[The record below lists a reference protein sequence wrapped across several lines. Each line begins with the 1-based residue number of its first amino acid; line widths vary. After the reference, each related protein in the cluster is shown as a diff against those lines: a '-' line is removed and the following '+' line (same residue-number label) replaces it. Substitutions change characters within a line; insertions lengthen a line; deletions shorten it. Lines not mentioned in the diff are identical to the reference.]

1 MRPTVRNTI
10 ASSEEAFMAAAPVTR
25 TDRTFVDAEGVII
38 HYYTW
43 TAAPLKGGAPKGVL
57 QLAHGLGEYAARY
70 EGLAQAL
77 VAAGYSVY
85 ADDHRG
91 HGQTGIGQYGDD
103 MTRMGKLGPG
113 GLRATIEEVRQ
124 LTTIIRSENPELPLA
139 ILGHSWGSLMVQDI
153 LNHHADDY
161 DAAILT
167 GTAYRRPG
175 SMNAGQLNAKHKHL
189 GTTGSEWLS
198 RDPAVS
204 QAFLDDPL
212 TFYADTLR
220 LFGLAD
226 GLRLFGV
233 PTKHIRKDIPLLIA
247 IGSEDSLGGEKS
259 VRTLA
264 EKYISRSKLTDVEV
278 VIYPE
283 ARHEIFNETN
293 KDEVIRD
300 LVAWLDDRLAK
311 S

>member
-1 MRPTVRNTI
+1 
-10 ASSEEAFMAAAPVTR
+10 MAAESVSR
-25 TDRTFVDAEGVII
+25 TDRVFVDAKGVTI

-43 TAAPLKGGAPKGVL
+43 AASVSGGTAPMGAQLNGARLKGTV
-57 QLAHGLGEYAARY
+57 QLAHGLGEYATRY
-70 EGLAQAL
+70 DGLARAL
-77 VAAGYSVY
+77 VKAGYSVY

-91 HGQTGIGQYGDD
+91 HGRTGVEQHLGN
-103 MTRMGKLGPG
+103 MKLMGKLGPG

-124 LTTIIRSENPELPLA
+124 LTTIIRSENPGLPLA

-153 LNHHADDY
+153 LNHHAGDY

-167 GTAYRRPG
+167 GTAYRQPG
-175 SMNAGQLNAKHKHL
+175 SMNAGQLNAKFKHL
-189 GTTGSEWLS
+189 GITGSEWLS

-212 TFYADTLR
+212 TFYADTLK
-220 LFGLAD
+220 LFGLID

-233 PTKHIRKDIPLLIA
+233 PTKHIEKDIPLLIA
-247 IGSEDSLGGEKS
+247 IGSEDSLGGENS

-264 EKYISRSKLTDVEV
+264 QKYISRSKLTDVEV
-278 VIYPE
+278 VIYAE

-293 KDEVIRD
+293 NEEVITD
-300 LVAWLDDRLAK
+300 LVAWLDDRLGK

>member
-1 MRPTVRNTI
+1 V
-10 ASSEEAFMAAAPVTR
+10 AAVAAKR
-25 TDRTFVDAEGVII
+25 TDRTFVDAKGVTI

-43 TAAPLKGGAPKGVL
+43 AATKPKGIL
-57 QLAHGLGEYAARY
+57 QLAHGLGEYATRY
-70 EGLAQAL
+70 EGLAHAL
-77 VAAGYSVY
+77 VEAGYSVY

-91 HGQTGIGQYGDD
+91 HGRTGVEQHLGN
-103 MTRMGKLGPG
+103 MKHMGKLGPG

-124 LTTIIRSENPELPLA
+124 LTTIIRSENPGVPLA
-139 ILGHSWGSLMVQDI
+139 ILGQSWGSLMVQDI
-153 LNHHADDY
+153 LNHHAGDY
-161 DAAILT
+161 DGAILT
-167 GTAYRRPG
+167 GTAYRQPG
-175 SMNAGQLNAKHKHL
+175 SMNAGQLNAKFKHL
-189 GTTGSEWLS
+189 GTTGNEWLS

-212 TFYADTLR
+212 TFYADTLK
-220 LFGLAD
+220 LFGLVD

-233 PTKHIRKDIPLLIA
+233 PTKHIEKDIPLLIA

-264 EKYISRSKLTDVEV
+264 EKYIQVSKLTNVEV
-278 VIYPE
+278 IVYNE

-293 KDEVIRD
+293 KEEVIAD
-300 LVAWLDDRLAK
+300 LVAWLDARLAK

>member
-1 MRPTVRNTI
+1 VATV
-10 ASSEEAFMAAAPVTR
+10 ER
-25 TDRTFVDAEGVII
+25 TDRTFVDAKGVTI

-43 TAAPLKGGAPKGVL
+43 TAPKPKGVL
-57 QLAHGLGEYAARY
+57 QLAHGLGEYATRY

-77 VAAGYSVY
+77 VTAGYSVY

-91 HGQTGIGQYGDD
+91 HGRTGVEQHLGNLKKL
-103 MTRMGKLGPG
+103 GKLGPG

-124 LTTIIRSENPELPLA
+124 LTTIIRSENPGVPVA

-153 LNHHADDY
+153 LNHHAGDY
-161 DAAILT
+161 EAAVLT
-167 GTAYRRPG
+167 GTAYRQPG
-175 SMNAGQLNAKHKHL
+175 SMNAGNLNAKHKHL

-198 RDPAVS
+198 RDTAVS

-212 TFYADTLR
+212 TFYADTLK

-233 PTKHIRKDIPLLIA
+233 PTKNIQKDIPLLIA

-264 EKYISRSKLTDVEV
+264 EKYIERSKLTDVEV
-278 VIYPE
+278 IVYDG

-293 KDEVIRD
+293 KDEVAAD
-300 LVAWLDDRLAK
+300 LVDWLDSRLTR

>member
-1 MRPTVRNTI
+1 VATET
-10 ASSEEAFMAAAPVTR
+10 AARA
-25 TDRTFVDAEGVII
+25 DRTFVDAKGVTI

-43 TAAPLKGGAPKGVL
+43 VANSPKGVI
-57 QLAHGLGEYAARY
+57 QLVHGLGEYATRY
-70 EGLAQAL
+70 EALARAL

-91 HGQTGIGQYGDD
+91 HGRTGVEQHLGD
-103 MTRMGKLGPG
+103 MKQLGKLGPG

-124 LTTIIRSENPELPLA
+124 LTTIIRTENPGLPVA
-139 ILGHSWGSLMVQDI
+139 ILGQSWGSLMIQDI
-153 LNHHADDY
+153 LNHHAGDY

-167 GTAYRRPG
+167 GTAYRQPG
-175 SMNAGQLNAKHKHL
+175 SMNAGNLNAKHKHL

-198 RDPAVS
+198 RDTAVS
-204 QAFLDDPL
+204 QAFLEDPL
-212 TFYADTLR
+212 TFYADTLK
-220 LFGLAD
+220 LFGVID

-233 PTKHIRKDIPLLIA
+233 PTKHIGKDIPLLIA
-247 IGSEDSLGGEKS
+247 IGSDDSLGGEKS

-264 EKYISRSKLTDVEV
+264 EKYISRSKLSDVEV
-278 VIYPE
+278 IVYDG

-293 KDEVIRD
+293 KDEVITD
-300 LVAWLDDRLAK
+300 LLGWLDDRLVK

>member
-1 MRPTVRNTI
+1 V
-10 ASSEEAFMAAAPVTR
+10 AAATVPR
-25 TDRTFVDAEGVII
+25 TDRTFVDARGVTI

-43 TAAPLKGGAPKGVL
+43 SAPRPKAVL
-57 QLAHGLGEYAARY
+57 QIAHGLGEYAGRY

-77 VAAGYSVY
+77 VGAGYSVY

-91 HGQTGIGQYGDD
+91 HGRTGVEQHLGD
-103 MTRMGKLGPG
+103 MKRMGRLGPG
-113 GLRATIEEVRQ
+113 GLRATIDEVRQ
-124 LTTIIRSENPELPLA
+124 LTTIARSENAGLPLA
-139 ILGHSWGSLMVQDI
+139 ILGHSWGSLMLQII
-153 LNHHADDY
+153 LNTNAGDY
-161 DAAILT
+161 DAAVLT
-167 GTAYRRPG
+167 GTAYRQVG

-189 GTTGSEWLS
+189 GTTGYEWLS

-212 TFYADTLR
+212 TFYADVLK

-233 PTKHIRKDIPLLIA
+233 PTRHIEKDIPLLIA
-247 IGSEDSLGGEKS
+247 IGSEDPLGGEKS
-259 VRTLA
+259 VHLLA

-278 VIYPE
+278 VIYDG

-293 KDEVIRD
+293 RGEVTAD
-300 LVAWLDDRLAK
+300 LIAWLDARLVKPAA
-311 S
+311 

>member
-1 MRPTVRNTI
+1 VSR
-10 ASSEEAFMAAAPVTR
+10 S
-25 TDRTFVDAEGVII
+25 DRTFVDAKGVKI

-43 TAAPLKGGAPKGVL
+43 VAAKPKGVL
-57 QLAHGLGEYAARY
+57 QLAHGLGEYATRY

-77 VAAGYSVY
+77 VKAGYSVY

-91 HGQTGIGQYGDD
+91 HGRTGVEQHLGN
-103 MTRMGKLGPG
+103 MKLMGKLGPG
-113 GLRATIEEVRQ
+113 GLRATIDEVRQ
-124 LTTIIRSENPELPLA
+124 LTAIIRSENPALPLA

-153 LNHHADDY
+153 LNHHAGDY

-167 GTAYRRPG
+167 GTAYRQPG
-175 SMNAGQLNAKHKHL
+175 SMNAGQLNAKFTHL

-204 QAFLDDPL
+204 QAFLEDPL
-212 TFYADTLR
+212 TFYADTLK
-220 LFGLAD
+220 LFGLID

-233 PTKHIRKDIPLLIA
+233 PAKHIEKDIPLLIA

-264 EKYISRSKLTDVEV
+264 EKYISRSRLTDIEV
-278 VIYPE
+278 VIYAE
-283 ARHEIFNETN
+283 ARHEIFNEIN
-293 KDEVIRD
+293 KGEVIAD

>member
-1 MRPTVRNTI
+1 VSR
-10 ASSEEAFMAAAPVTR
+10 S
-25 TDRTFVDAEGVII
+25 DRTFVDAQGITI

-43 TAAPLKGGAPKGVL
+43 AAAKPKGVL
-57 QLAHGLGEYAARY
+57 QLAHGLGEYATRY

-77 VAAGYSVY
+77 ARAGYSVY

-91 HGQTGIGQYGDD
+91 HGRTGVEQHLGT
-103 MTRMGKLGPG
+103 MKHMGKLGRG

-124 LTTIIRSENPELPLA
+124 LTTIARGENPGLPLA

-153 LNHHADDY
+153 LNHHAGDY

-175 SMNAGQLNAKHKHL
+175 SMNAGQLNAKFKHL

-212 TFYADTLR
+212 TFYADTLK

-233 PTKHIRKDIPLLIA
+233 PTRHIEKDIPLLIA

-264 EKYISRSKLTDVEV
+264 EKYISRSLLTDIEV
-278 VIYPE
+278 VIYAE
-283 ARHEIFNETN
+283 ARHEIFNEIN
-293 KDEVIRD
+293 RD
-300 LVAWLDDRLAK
+300 DVTADLIAWLDGRLAP